1 MILGD
6 DAPIVPLKIKVEE
19 IETVNQFFNQSTLDV
34 LFHYTKIVLQ
44 KSGNGLE

>member
-19 IETVNQFFNQSTLDV
+19 IETVNQFIYLGSLISLHKDCSAE
-34 LFHYTKIVLQ
+34 IR
-44 KSGNGLE
+44 